1 MTKKLATIFLLALI
15 CLGVK
20 AQLPVG
26 GWTIHSP
33 FGGVSTIA
41 ETKNMTYYL
50 STGSLFS
57 VDKQTNE
64 VRALN
69 ISNDLNGGAIK
80 EIGRAHV

>member
-1 MTKKLATIFLLALI
+1 MVDCRLA
-15 CLGVK
+15 GDER
-20 AQLPVG
+20 VG
-26 GWTIHSP
+26 DVGD
-33 FGGVSTIA
+33 TIA

-80 EIGRAHV
+80 GIYPHPEGKYLIVAYQDWQLGFHAEAY